1 METQPQNKDKKTM
14 FKIFLPWQ
22 DEQEE
27 KWLVE
32 MSVNGWRLKS
42 TSPYLYTFNQ
52 TEPERIV
59 YRLDYKQTLDKDY
72 QEYLNIFKDAGWEL
86 AAVMSNWH
94 YFRIQPQNQAVPEIF
109 NSDRAKAQKYRR
121 LLYGLMPFF
130 ILFIVLFPRTV
141 NFESLRIGTFLGI
154 LYTFAMILM
163 GILFILWIFIF
174 IKLLLKIR
182 RLESHM
188 RE

>member
-1 METQPQNKDKKTM
+1 METPLQNKEKKTM

-22 DEQEE
+22 DEDEE
-27 KWLVE
+27 KWLEE
-32 MSVNGWRLKS
+32 MSGSGWQLES
-42 TSPYLYTFNQ
+42 TSPYLYSFTQ
-52 TEPERIV
+52 AYPERVI

-86 AAVMSNWH
+86 AALMSNWH
-94 YFRIQPQNQAVPEIF
+94 YFRIQPQNQVVPEIY

-121 LLYGLMPFF
+121 LLFGLMPFF

-141 NFESLRIGTFLGI
+141 HFESLRIGTALEI
-154 LYTFAMILM
+154 IYTFAMILM
-163 GILFILWIFIF
+163 GFIFFLWIFVL

-182 RLESHM
+182 RLESHT